1 MSHTISLE
9 INKRIL
15 SIELGRMAKQADGS
29 AFVRYGDTVM
39 LVTATSK
46 KEPREDKPFLPLIVD
61 YRENTYAAGKIPGGF
76 FKREGRPSERE
87 ILIARLIDRPV
98 RPLFPEG
105 YFCETQVV
113 GLLLSADLENEPD
126 TLGVIGASAALYF
139 SDIPFIKPI
148 GAVKIGW
155 IGGQYVINPTVKEME
170 TSPLNL
176 LVVGTE
182 DGVTMIECG
191 GQEVDEEI
199 LLGGIAAAVDP
210 IRMIIDMQ
218 KEHYLKLGI
227 RKRAFTPKPRN
238 EAAYAEMENR
248 IGAAPRPPC
257 RRRARK
263 SRKPRSKKIL
273 ADQLAGIPEEDADRK
288 AEAKRLFERLQEKI
302 ARRLTLDEGVRVDG
316 RGFDDIRP
324 ITIEVGPLP
333 RTHGSALFTRGETQA
348 LATVT
353 LGTTEDAQRIDGLG
367 EETQKR
373 FMLHYNFPAF
383 SVGEVGLCGAP
394 AAERSDTAPWP
405 RRPSC
410 RPSPPMKFSPT
421 PSASSPTSWNRT
433 ARRPWPPS
441 AAACSP

>member
-139 SDIPFIKPI
+139 SDIPFVKPI

-155 IGGQYVINPTVKEME
+155 IGGQYVINPTVKEHGDE
-170 TSPLNL
+170 PAQPARR
-176 LVVGTE
+176 G
-182 DGVTMIECG
+182 DG
-191 GQEVDEEI
+191 
-199 LLGGIAAAVDP
+199 
-210 IRMIIDMQ
+210 
-218 KEHYLKLGI
+218 
-227 RKRAFTPKPRN
+227 
-238 EAAYAEMENR
+238 
-248 IGAAPRPPC
+248 
-257 RRRARK
+257 RRR
-263 SRKPRSKKIL
+263 
-273 ADQLAGIPEEDADRK
+273 DHDRM
-288 AEAKRLFERLQEKI
+288 
-302 ARRLTLDEGVRVDG
+302 
-316 RGFDDIRP
+316 RGP
-324 ITIEVGPLP
+324 
-333 RTHGSALFTRGETQA
+333 GSG
-348 LATVT
+348 
-353 LGTTEDAQRIDGLG
+353 
-367 EETQKR
+367 
-373 FMLHYNFPAF
+373 
-383 SVGEVGLCGAP
+383 
-394 AAERSDTAPWP
+394 
-405 RRPSC
+405 
-410 RPSPPMKFSPT
+410 
-421 PSASSPTSWNRT
+421 
-433 ARRPWPPS
+433 
-441 AAACSP
+441 